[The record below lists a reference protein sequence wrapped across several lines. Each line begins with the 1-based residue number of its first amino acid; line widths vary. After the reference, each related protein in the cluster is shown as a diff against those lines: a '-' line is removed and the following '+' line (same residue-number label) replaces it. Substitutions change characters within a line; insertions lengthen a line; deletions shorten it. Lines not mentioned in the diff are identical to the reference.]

1 MEKRISFIGVGS
13 MGGAVLERLVHA
25 AFVGTEAAFICD
37 MNPDRLDAIKRRL
50 DVRASIDNREGTR
63 FGDAIILAVPPKQAC
78 PVLEEIRDSM
88 SESKILVSLVA
99 LVSTGIIEE
108 TLRSRIGVV
117 RIMPNIPSMVGSGF
131 NVFCFG
137 RHISSGDKEWVKSM
151 LGVLGEH
158 EEVDED
164 KIETYTVLSA
174 MGPTYLLPFVDEL
187 IRFGASNGLTYQEAR
202 KAVASTMRG
211 TAELI
216 SRVDRPIEELKNMIG
231 TQPLK
236 MREQELGSIMQEE
249 LGKTIQQL
257 KTAKDRLS
265 GKTSPAQD

>member
-1 MEKRISFIGVGS
+1 MEKRISFIGVGA
-13 MGGAVLERLVHA
+13 MGSAVLDRLVQA
-25 AFVGTEAAFICD
+25 AFVGAEAASICD

-50 DVRASIDNREGTR
+50 DARASRDNREGAT

-78 PVLEEIRDSM
+78 PVLEEIRDSL

-99 LVSTGIIEE
+99 LVPTNLIEE

-117 RIMPNIPSMVGSGF
+117 RVMPNIPSMVGSGF

-151 LGVLGEH
+151 LSVLGEH

-174 MGPTYLLPFVDEL
+174 MGPTCFLPFADEL
-187 IRFGASNGLTYQEAR
+187 IRFGASNGLSYQEAR
-202 KAVASTMRG
+202 KAVSSTIRG
-211 TAELI
+211 TAELV
-216 SRVDRPIEELKNMIG
+216 SKVDRPVEELKNMIG

-236 MREQELGSIMQEE
+236 MREQELRSIMQEE
-249 LGKTIQQL
+249 LGKTLQQL

-265 GKTSPAQD
+265 G

>member
-1 MEKRISFIGVGS
+1 MEKRISFIGVGA
-13 MGGAVLERLVHA
+13 MGSAVLDRLVQA
-25 AFVGTEAAFICD
+25 AFVGAEAASICD

-50 DVRASIDNREGTR
+50 DARASRDNREGAT

-78 PVLEEIRDSM
+78 PVLEEIRDSL

-99 LVSTGIIEE
+99 LVPTSLIEE

-117 RIMPNIPSMVGSGF
+117 RVMPNIPSMVGSGF

-151 LGVLGEH
+151 LSVLGEH

-174 MGPTYLLPFVDEL
+174 MGPTCFLPFADEL
-187 IRFGASNGLTYQEAR
+187 IRFGASNGLSYQEAR
-202 KAVASTMRG
+202 KAVSSTIRG
-211 TAELI
+211 TAELV
-216 SRVDRPIEELKNMIG
+216 SKVDRPVEELKNMIG

-236 MREQELGSIMQEE
+236 MREQELRSIMQEE
-249 LGKTIQQL
+249 LGKTLQQL

-265 GKTSPAQD
+265 G

>member
-1 MEKRISFIGVGS
+1 LEKRISFIGVGA
-13 MGGAVLERLVHA
+13 MGSAVLDRLVQA
-25 AFVGTEAAFICD
+25 AFVGAENAFICD
-37 MNPDRLDAIKRRL
+37 MNPDRLEAIKRRL
-50 DVRASIDNREGTR
+50 DVRASRDNREGGT

-78 PVLEEIRDSM
+78 PVLEEIRDSL

-99 LVSTGIIEE
+99 LVSTSLIEE
-108 TLRSRIGVV
+108 TLRSRIGVARV
-117 RIMPNIPSMVGSGF
+117 MPNIPSMVGSGF

-151 LGVLGEH
+151 LGLLGDH

-174 MGPTYLLPFVDEL
+174 MGPTYFLPFVDEL
-187 IRFGASNGLTYQEAR
+187 IRFGASNGLSYQKAR
-202 KAVASTMRG
+202 KAVTSTMRG
-211 TAELI
+211 TSELA
-216 SRVDRPIEELKNMIG
+216 SKVDRPIEELKNMIG

-236 MREQELGSIMQEE
+236 MREQELRSIMQEE
-249 LGKTIQQL
+249 LGKTLQQL

-265 GKTSPAQD
+265 G

>member
-1 MEKRISFIGVGS
+1 MSLIGAGTMGS
-13 MGGAVLERLVHA
+13 AVLDRLVQA
-25 AFVGTEAAFICD
+25 AFVGAEAVFICD

-50 DVRASIDNREGTR
+50 DARASRDNREGAT
-63 FGDAIILAVPPKQAC
+63 FADAIILAVPPRQAC
-78 PVLEEIRDSM
+78 PVLEEIRDSL
-88 SESKILVSLVA
+88 SESKIVVSLVA
-99 LVSTGIIEE
+99 LVPTSLIEE

-117 RIMPNIPSMVGSGF
+117 RVMPNIPSMVGSGF

-151 LGVLGEH
+151 LSVLGEH

-174 MGPTYLLPFVDEL
+174 MGPTYFLPFVDEL
-187 IRFGASNGLTYQEAR
+187 IRFGASNGLSYQEAR
-202 KAVASTMRG
+202 KVAASTIRG
-211 TAELI
+211 TAELV
-216 SRVDRPIEELKNMIG
+216 SKVDRPVEELKNMIG

-236 MREQELGSIMQEE
+236 MREQELRSIMQDE
-249 LGKTIQQL
+249 LGKTLQQL

-265 GKTSPAQD
+265 G

>member
-1 MEKRISFIGVGS
+1 MSLIGAGTMGS
-13 MGGAVLERLVHA
+13 AVLDRLVQA
-25 AFVGTEAAFICD
+25 AFVGAEAVFICD

-50 DVRASIDNREGTR
+50 DARASRDNREGAT
-63 FGDAIILAVPPKQAC
+63 FADAIILAVPPRQAC
-78 PVLEEIRDSM
+78 PVLEEIRDSL
-88 SESKILVSLVA
+88 SESKIVVSLVA
-99 LVSTGIIEE
+99 LVPTSLIEE

-117 RIMPNIPSMVGSGF
+117 RVMPNIPSMVGSGF

-151 LGVLGEH
+151 LSVLGEH

-174 MGPTYLLPFVDEL
+174 MGPTCFLPFVDEL
-187 IRFGASNGLTYQEAR
+187 IRFGASNGLSYQEAR
-202 KAVASTMRG
+202 RVAASTIRG
-211 TAELI
+211 TAELV
-216 SRVDRPIEELKNMIG
+216 SKVDRPVEELKNMIG

-236 MREQELGSIMQEE
+236 MREQELGSIMQDE
-249 LGKTIQQL
+249 LGKTLQQL

-265 GKTSPAQD
+265 G